1 MPRPKA
7 IIFDLDDTLI
17 ERKRMLEAFSHPFLH
32 RFFPDAAG
40 ANYAHLYQIFIQLDD
55 GGWTTRPELFHR
67 MYTALGKTSAPP
79 DEAMLTYWNAHFAD
93 HVQLIPKAEE
103 TLCALKADGHLLG
116 LITNGN
122 PVLQNNKIDQ
132 TGFRSLFDHITVS
145 GTFGCDKPDPRIF
158 RASLNALGVT
168 ADDAI
173 YIGDNLVNDIYGAHG
188 VGMKTV
194 WANYFGLTNH
204 TEHRPDYE
212 IHAITDL
219 LELDF
224 MYPRPSAST

>member
-1 MPRPKA
+1 MQRPKA
-7 IIFDLDDTLI
+7 MIFDLDDTLI
-17 ERKRMLEAFSHPFLH
+17 ERKGMLEAFSHPFLR
-32 RFFPDAAG
+32 RFFPDTAG
-40 ANYAHLYQIFIQLDD
+40 ADYAHLHQIFIELDN

-67 MYTALGKTSAPP
+67 MYAALGKTSPSP
-79 DEAMLTYWNAHFAD
+79 DEAMLAYWSAHFAD
-93 HVQLIPKAEE
+93 HIVQIPNAEK
-103 TLCALKADGHLLG
+103 TLRALKAAGHLLG

-132 TGFRSLFDHITVS
+132 TGFRSLFDHTIVS

-158 RASLNALGVT
+158 RASLEALGVT
-168 ADDAI
+168 ADHAI

-188 VGMKTV
+188 VGMKAI
-194 WANYFGLTNH
+194 WANYAGLTNH

-219 LELDF
+219 LELNF
-224 MYPRPSAST
+224 MQSSPSAST

>member
-1 MPRPKA
+1 MQRPKA

-32 RFFPDAAG
+32 RFFPDATG
-40 ANYAHLYQIFIQLDD
+40 ADYAHLHQIFVELDD
-55 GGWTTRPELFHR
+55 GGWTSRPELFHR
-67 MYTALGKTSAPP
+67 LYAALGKTSPSP
-79 DEAMLTYWNAHFAD
+79 DEAMLTYWSTHFAD
-93 HVQLIPKAEE
+93 HIQLIPNAEK
-103 TLCALKADGHLLG
+103 TLHALRADGHLLG

-122 PVLQNNKIDQ
+122 PVLQNNKIDH
-132 TGFRSLFDHITVS
+132 TGFRSLFDHIIVS

-158 RASLNALGVT
+158 RASLQALGVT

-188 VGMKTV
+188 VGMKAV

-219 LELDF
+219 LELDL
-224 MYPRPSAST
+224 MHSSPSAST